1 VRPLLSVLALSATL
15 AASGPAVAAC
25 YALER
30 DDMRSGQARR
40 EAQFCADREIDARRQ
55 CRRVAEG
62 RNEEL
67 LSREPF
73 YYRCRPAR

>member
-1 VRPLLSVLALSATL
+1 MRTLLSVLALSSTL
-15 AASGPAVAAC
+15 VAGGSAVAGC

-40 EAQFCADREIDARRQ
+40 EAQFCADREVEARRQ
-55 CRRVAEG
+55 CRRVTEG

-67 LSREPF
+67 PSREPF